1 VRFATYNASL
11 YEQTDG
17 GLIARLEAG
26 DDKARQIAAVI
37 QHQRPDVLLL
47 NEFDYDDRE
56 ARPMSFS
63 ANISRSGSSARRR
76 SVTRID
82 SLRR

>member
-1 VRFATYNASL
+1 MRSILLVLPFLLAACQSASPGKSASPSVRFATYNTSL

-26 DDKARQIAAVI
+26 DDKARRIAAVI

-47 NEFDYDDRE
+47 NEFD
-56 ARPMSFS
+56 
-63 ANISRSGSSARRR
+63 
-76 SVTRID
+76 
-82 SLRR
+82 